1 MESIKAVL
9 PGELQ
14 PAEKLHD
21 SQQRAD
27 AAAVPASARLKKEA
41 AVVMKELERKGE
53 EGKASHRAYDV
64 CFDPE
69 DAAGALRPEQ
79 LVQALRRVGFDF
91 VFDLRFGADVTIME
105 EASELLQRVK
115 NGGPFPCSPPAA
127 LDVRRPARAARGRA
141 STFAARGGGGGEA
154 GQAMVTEECPE
165 VIPLLSTCKS
175 PQGMT
180 ASIARTAFCAAAG
193 VDPDRLVVTSV
204 VPCFMKRL
212 EASRGPLQGPRHRVD
227 HVVTVREL
235 GRCCGPAGGVGG
247 PQRGGPEGRFTDLM
261 GGSGAG
267 ALFGVTGGVMEA
279 AVRTAYELATG
290 RRLERVEV
298 RDARGL
304 FGVKEGSV
312 PLGLP
317 GLPELKYCVVCGV
330 NSIQR
335 VVKKALAGA
344 SDYHFVEVMLCPQG
358 CISGPG
364 APRSRDKG
372 IAKRRAAAIYGADER
387 ATVRRSHENPAV
399 GCLYA
404 RFFGQPLSSLSHE
417 LLHTAFKA
425 HELAEAAGAG
435 SRRGTGT
442 RAPPPWAPRSRPSRR
457 ASPPR
462 PSAPAPA
469 VRRRPLAGPLG
480 LTRAVAGQGGA
491 GGVRV
496 GDGERGGVA
505 RQLARDIAARG
516 VPVTCSE
523 ADALEMDELPRTPV
537 LLVVIST
544 AGQGEVP
551 DNAREFVAGL
561 SGSLPRTWLRGLRSA
576 VFGLGDSS
584 YARYNAASAAVEA
597 RLAALGAA
605 PLLPRGL
612 GDDQAPDK
620 FETGLAAW
628 APALFDALRLPAAR
642 EEAGPRA
649 PSHRTLLSAGEPGAP
664 PRAFGEAW
672 RPILTDPSAQLVR
685 LGGNERLTPA
695 GYERDIRHLTFEV
708 DAIPEPLRYTVGDAL
723 AVYPRNDPGET
734 GALLRRLGLEPGDG
748 VAFEALEAGPGARPR
763 PPLPPGTT
771 LLDYACDCMDLFGGR
786 PGARFFA
793 GLAPFASDPA
803 QRAALEALAD
813 PSSSPAAPA
822 ALAALE
828 AALVPPP
835 PPPSLSSRGGLKCGA
850 GRVTHAGVLESFPSA
865 RPPLDHL
872 LDLVPPMKPRYYS
885 ISSSPHLKKGRLE
898 LSVVINEWRRPD
910 GSPAY
915 GLCTGY
921 LRALTGGPH
930 WVAASLKPGVGIC
943 MPPHPSTPVVMVGL
957 GTGIAPMRA
966 IVQERVWQGR
976 EGKGPGA
983 TALFLGLRHRRTEFL
998 YEEEWAGAGEAGALT
1013 HLSVAFSHDTPE
1025 RGLVFVQ
1032 ERIAEQPA
1040 LLYELLARRGGH
1052 LFYCGPGGRVP
1063 GDVRAA
1069 VEAALAAGGAAEGY
1083 TRGAAS
1089 ALLEG
1094 MRREARAP
1102 PQPP

>member
-53 EGKASHRAYDV
+53 EGKLHAAMIAPTTFVSI
-64 CFDPE
+64 PE
-69 DAAGALRPEQ
+69 EFGMPPGALRPEQ

-115 NGGPFPCSPPAA
+115 NGGPFPMFTSCC
-127 LDVRRPARAARGRA
+127 
-141 STFAARGGGGGEA
+141 A
-154 GQAMVTEECPE
+154 GWQAMVTEECPE

-235 GRCCGPAGGVGG
+235 GALLRACGVEWGALSGE
-247 PQRGGPEGRFTDLM
+247 GPEGRFTDLM

-425 HELAEAAGAG
+425 HELAEAAG
-435 SRRGTGT
+435 RGEPA
-442 RAPPPWAPRSRPSRR
+442 RHRHPSPAALG
-457 ASPPR
+457 ASFETLEEGL
-462 PSAPAPA
+462 APAPLCPCPA
-469 VRRRPLAGPLG
+469 VRPPAPSPARSASRGRSPG
-480 LTRAVAGQGGA
+480 RAV
-491 GGVRV
+491 RV
-496 GDGERGGVA
+496 AFGSETGNAEGVA

-544 AGQGEVP
+544 AGQGEARPGPAP
-551 DNAREFVAGL
+551 DAPGRGSRGRAGAGQRAGVRGGAL
-561 SGSLPRTWLRGLRSA
+561 GSLPRTWLRGLRSA

-628 APALFDALRLPAAR
+628 APPSSTSPPRPPRPAMARL
-642 EEAGPRA
+642 
-649 PSHRTLLSAGEPGAP
+649 TLPGAP

-828 AALVPPP
+828 AAL
-835 PPPSLSSRGGLKCGA
+835 